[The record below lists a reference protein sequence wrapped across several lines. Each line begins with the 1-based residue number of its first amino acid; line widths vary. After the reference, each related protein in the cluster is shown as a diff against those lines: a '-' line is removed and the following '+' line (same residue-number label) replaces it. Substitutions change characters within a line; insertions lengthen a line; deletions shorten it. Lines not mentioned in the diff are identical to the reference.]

1 MSTPIPANLK
11 YSKTHE
17 WVKIESTNATVGI
30 TAHAQEAL
38 GDITFVELP
47 KVGAI
52 VKKDAACCVIES
64 VKAASDI
71 NAPLSGRVSE
81 VNTNLENAPESVNKD
96 PYGAGWI
103 FKLSNITTADAAG
116 LMDATAYDAFIES
129 EK

>member
-1 MSTPIPANLK
+1 MSTPANLK

-17 WVKIESTNATVGI
+17 WVKIEGTTATIGI
-30 TAHAQEAL
+30 TGHAQEAL

-47 KVGAI
+47 KVGAE
-52 VKKDAACCVIES
+52 VKKDGACCVIES

-71 NAPLSGRVSE
+71 NAPVSGKVSAVNESLS
-81 VNTNLENAPESVNKD
+81 TAPESVNSD

-103 FKLSNITTADAAG
+103 FKLSDVKPAEAAS
-116 LMDATAYDAFIES
+116 LMDAAAYDAFVGS